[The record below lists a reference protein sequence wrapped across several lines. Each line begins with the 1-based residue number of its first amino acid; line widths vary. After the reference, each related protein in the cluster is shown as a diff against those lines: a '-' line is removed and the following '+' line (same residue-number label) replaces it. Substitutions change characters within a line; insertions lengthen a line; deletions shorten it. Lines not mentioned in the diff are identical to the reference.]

1 MLKSKTIE
9 SIDKKVVISSLWI
22 VVMLNMIF
30 ADILSLMIPGALT
43 ELMTG
48 NVEGV
53 TLSAELMLVAAIIL
67 EIPIMMV
74 LLSRLLKYKTNRIL
88 NIVASLITIVFVI
101 GGGSLDFHYIFL
113 ATVEVICMISII
125 IIALKWRE

>member
-1 MLKSKTIE
+1 MLRSKTIE
-9 SIDKKVVISSLWI
+9 SIDRKVVISSLWI

-48 NVEGV
+48 TVEGV
-53 TLSAELMLVAAIIL
+53 TLSAELMLIAAFIL

-74 LLSRLLKYKTNRIL
+74 LLSRLLKYKINRIL

-101 GGGSLDFHYIFL
+101 GGGSLDLHYIFL
-113 ATVEVICMISII
+113 ASVEVICMIAII

>member
-1 MLKSKTIE
+1 MLRSKTIE
-9 SIDKKVVISSLWI
+9 SIDRKVVISSLWI

-48 NVEGV
+48 TVEGV
-53 TLSAELMLVAAIIL
+53 TLSAELMLIAAFIL

-74 LLSRLLKYKTNRIL
+74 LLSRLLKYKPNRIL

-101 GGGSLDFHYIFL
+101 GGGSLDLHYIFL
-113 ATVEVICMISII
+113 AAVEVICMIAII

>member
-9 SIDKKVVISSLWI
+9 SIDRKVVISSLWI

-48 NVEGV
+48 TVDGV

-88 NIVASLITIVFVI
+88 NIVASIITIVFVI
-101 GGGSLDFHYIFL
+101 GGGSLDLHYIFF

-125 IIALKWRE
+125 IIAFKWRE

>member
-1 MLKSKTIE
+1 MLRSKTIE
-9 SIDKKVVISSLWI
+9 SIDRKVVISSLWI

-48 NVEGV
+48 TVEGV
-53 TLSAELMLVAAIIL
+53 TLSAELMLIAAFIL

-74 LLSRLLKYKTNRIL
+74 LLSRLLKHKINRIL
-88 NIVASLITIVFVI
+88 NISASLITIVFVI
-101 GGGSLDFHYIFL
+101 GGGSLDLHYIFL
-113 ATVEVICMISII
+113 ATVEVICMI
-125 IIALKWRE
+125 